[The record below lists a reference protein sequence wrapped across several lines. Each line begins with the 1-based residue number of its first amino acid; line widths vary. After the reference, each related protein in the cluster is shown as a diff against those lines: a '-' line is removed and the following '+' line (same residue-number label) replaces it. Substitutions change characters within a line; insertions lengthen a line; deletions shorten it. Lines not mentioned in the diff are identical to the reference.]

1 MSTMLQVRNVPD
13 DIHRILKARAASRGL
28 ALSAYALDV
37 LKREISRPT
46 RDEMLRRFQ
55 ALTKV
60 LTRESAA
67 SLVQKGRKGRRGGV
81 M

>member
-13 DIHRILKARAASRGL
+13 DIHRTLKARAASRGL
-28 ALSAYALDV
+28 ALSDYALEV

-60 LTRESAA
+60 PTREGAA
-67 SLVQKGRKGRRGGV
+67 SLVQKGRKGR
-81 M
+81 